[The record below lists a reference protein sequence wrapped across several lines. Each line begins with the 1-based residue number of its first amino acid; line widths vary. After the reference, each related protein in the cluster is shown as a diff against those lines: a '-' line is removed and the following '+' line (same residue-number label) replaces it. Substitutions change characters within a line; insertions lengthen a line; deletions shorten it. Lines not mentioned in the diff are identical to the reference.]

1 MPPKIPGKRETKDFE
16 AITLKNGAI
25 SAGYMPTAKKTCGV
39 HGAFLIA
46 E

>member
-1 MPPKIPGKRETKDFE
+1 MLPRIPGKRETNDVK
-16 AITLKNGAI
+16 AIIMRNGAI

-39 HGAFLIA
+39 HGGFLIA